1 MNNLKWNLAKL
12 VRIKVK
18 MVLMIVKLNSWE
30 VLFLTVLKQNR
41 KKETTLTYK
50 TFNKISVPFAI
61 LSLRMVK
68 QLEKL
73 YVNICSIKNALIIG

>member
-1 MNNLKWNLAKL
+1 MQTDKVKWNLAKL

-50 TFNKISVPFAI
+50 TFNSKRKTIICLFIKKNYNFI
-61 LSLRMVK
+61 L
-68 QLEKL
+68 
-73 YVNICSIKNALIIG
+73 